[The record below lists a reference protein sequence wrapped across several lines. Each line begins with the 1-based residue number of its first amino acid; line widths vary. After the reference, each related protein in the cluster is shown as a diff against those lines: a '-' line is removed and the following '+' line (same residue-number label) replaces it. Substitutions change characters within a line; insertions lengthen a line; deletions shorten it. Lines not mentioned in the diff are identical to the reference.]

1 MALTQQEVT
10 KINNLYKKIDELTNA
25 NNQIA
30 SSEINDHLNAIEE
43 TTSKTLQV
51 LQDIL
56 STVSPET
63 WKPPAATPTPKSKV
77 KAKT

>member
-56 STVSPET
+56 STVNPEA
-63 WKPPAATPTPKSKV
+63 WQSPAATPTPKSKS
-77 KAKT
+77 KTK

>member
-56 STVSPET
+56 STVNPET
-63 WKPPAATPTPKSKV
+63 WQSPAATPTPKSKS
-77 KAKT
+77 KTK

>member
-56 STVSPET
+56 STVSPDA
-63 WKPPAATPTPKSKV
+63 WQPPVATPTPKSKT
-77 KAKT
+77 KTR